1 MLLRQLLPGFGSA
14 QCRGSDQ
21 APFFSGVPSQYVGFG
36 RQSLIGA
43 SLHIRTRT
51 DEASPLA
58 IEKLGSCKLALKYD
72 GIIVLLPSLYFILY
86 DFDFHLDCVGDE
98 PEERSPL
105 LDEVSEK
112 FWNER
117 SEDWENAGE
126 ERGGEIDA
134 DLLLIE
140 SA

>member
-1 MLLRQLLPGFGSA
+1 MT
-14 QCRGSDQ
+14 
-21 APFFSGVPSQYVGFG
+21 
-36 RQSLIGA
+36 GA
-43 SLHIRTRT
+43 SLHIPTRT

-58 IEKLGSCKLALKYD
+58 IEKLHSCKLALKYD

-86 DFDFHLDCVGDE
+86 NFDFHLDCVEDE

-105 LDEVSEK
+105 VDEVSEK

-117 SEDWENAGE
+117 SEEWENTGE
-126 ERGGEIDA
+126 ERGGEIDV
-134 DLLLIE
+134 DPLLIE

>member
-1 MLLRQLLPGFGSA
+1 MLLRQLWPGFGSA
-14 QCRGSDQ
+14 QCRGPDRV
-21 APFFSGVPSQYVGFG
+21 PFFLGVPSQHVGFG
-36 RQSLIGA
+36 RRSLIGA

-58 IEKLGSCKLALKYD
+58 IEKLDSCKSVPKYD
-72 GIIVLLPSLYFILY
+72 GIMVLL
-86 DFDFHLDCVGDE
+86 DFDFHLDCVDDE

-105 LDEVSEK
+105 VDEVSEK

-117 SEDWENAGE
+117 SEEWENAGE

-134 DLLLIE
+134 DPLLIE

>member
-1 MLLRQLLPGFGSA
+1 MLLRRLWPGFGFA

-21 APFFSGVPSQYVGFG
+21 VPFSPGVPPQHVGFG
-36 RQSLIGA
+36 RRSLIGA
-43 SLHIRTRT
+43 SLHIRIHT

-58 IEKLGSCKLALKYD
+58 IEKLDSCKLALKYD
-72 GIIVLLPSLYFILY
+72 SSMVLLPSLYFILY

-105 LDEVSEK
+105 VDEVSEK

-117 SEDWENAGE
+117 SEEWENAGE

-134 DLLLIE
+134 DPLLID

>member
-1 MLLRQLLPGFGSA
+1 MLLRQLWPGFGFA

-21 APFFSGVPSQYVGFG
+21 VPFSPGIPPQHVGFG
-36 RQSLIGA
+36 RRSLIGA
-43 SLHIRTRT
+43 SLHIRIHT

-58 IEKLGSCKLALKYD
+58 IEKLDSCKLVLKYD
-72 GIIVLLPSLYFILY
+72 SIMVLL
-86 DFDFHLDCVGDE
+86 DFDFHLDCVEDE

-105 LDEVSEK
+105 VDEVSEK

-117 SEDWENAGE
+117 SEEWENTGE

-134 DLLLIE
+134 DPLLIE

>member
-1 MLLRQLLPGFGSA
+1 MCRRARQSDSKTRTREHTEDPLPSSLSILWTNAMGAGLFYKKMSQTYRRLQMLLRRLWPGFGFA

-58 IEKLGSCKLALKYD
+58 IEKLDSCKLAMKYD
-72 GIIVLLPSLYFILY
+72 NIMAPFPSLYSMIVF
-86 DFDFHLDCVGDE
+86 
-98 PEERSPL
+98 P
-105 LDEVSEK
+105 
-112 FWNER
+112 
-117 SEDWENAGE
+117 
-126 ERGGEIDA
+126 
-134 DLLLIE
+134 
-140 SA
+140 